1 MSFRQT
7 ASMLFALSLLLLVS
21 HLLGELFKRY
31 KQPAVVGEILTGI
44 LLGPTLFGRFSSL
57 YTTLAKEIAPFI
69 SGFNTFAFILFLFVA
84 GTELPIIQI
93 KAQKSKAV
101 WVGIAGIVLPF
112 SLGIATAM
120 AFPSLF
126 VASSVHPYMSY
137 LFFGIALTIS
147 APPIIAKVLID
158 LKIIDSQIGVI
169 GMTAGLMDDFLG
181 WLVFGV
187 IVSVTATGDGS
198 WPLSWVI
205 VGACAYMVFLF
216 TLGKT
221 LLYKLLAVVRP
232 HQVLT
237 FCVLT
242 ALCSAAITEGIGI
255 HSFIGALAAG
265 IVLGG
270 SPHLRIETKGKLKDV
285 VMGVFAPVFF
295 AGIGLNVDFVKNFDL
310 ALCAIVL
317 VVACAGKIL
326 GAAGAARLLGVPSR
340 DAWAIGFAVN
350 ARGGIEIVLGA
361 VALERGLIGAQLFVA
376 LALMAMI
383 TSLMTGTS
391 LAFLLRK
398 PASAAAAEDAE
409 PSLGQTGT

>member
-1 MSFRQT
+1 MSFQQT
-7 ASMLFALSLLLLVS
+7 AAMLFALGLLLLVS

-31 KQPAVVGEILTGI
+31 HQPAVVGEILTGI

-57 YTTLAKEIAPFI
+57 FTHMAKETASFF

-93 KAQKSKAV
+93 QKQKARAV
-101 WVGIAGIVLPF
+101 WVGLAGIVLPF
-112 SLGIATAM
+112 ALGIGTALL
-120 AFPSLF
+120 FPDLF
-126 VASSVHPYMSY
+126 VTSSKFPQMSY
-137 LFFGIALTIS
+137 LFFGTALTIS
-147 APPIIAKVLID
+147 APPIIAKTLID
-158 LKIIDSQIGVI
+158 LKIIDSEIGVI

-187 IVSVTATGDGS
+187 IVSVTGTGG
-198 WPLSWVI
+198 WPLGWVI
-205 VGACAYMVFLF
+205 GLACAYMVFLF
-216 TLGKT
+216 TIGKT
-221 LLYKLLAVVRP
+221 LIHKLLASVRP

-237 FCVLT
+237 FCVLI
-242 ALCSAAITEGIGI
+242 ALCSAGITEGIGI

-265 IVLGG
+265 IILGG
-270 SPHLRIETKGKLKDV
+270 SPHLRIETRAKMKDI

-295 AGIGLNVDFVKNFDL
+295 AGIGLKVDFVRNFDL
-310 ALCAIVL
+310 VMCALVL
-317 VVACAGKIL
+317 LVACAGKIL
-326 GAAGAARLLGVPSR
+326 GAALTARLIGIGSR

-361 VALERGLIGAQLFVA
+361 VALERGLIGEPLFVA

-391 LAFLLRK
+391 LAFLLRGSGTQVMATEE
-398 PASAAAAEDAE
+398 PASLDRA
-409 PSLGQTGT
+409 S